1 MIIGIT
7 GTLGAGKGT
16 VVEYLVRE
24 KGFKHFSV
32 RDFLNEEIAR
42 RGLPS
47 NRDTMTSVA
56 NDLRAQHGSGY
67 ISEQLL
73 ARAQEDGGDAVIESI
88 RSIGEAE
95 YLKLHGGL
103 MWAVD
108 ADIKLRYE
116 RIAKRMSETDRV
128 SFERFVADEQREFAN
143 ADPTKQNLSGVMNIS
158 DAIFQNGGSVADLAA
173 QIDQALARIP
183 G

>member
-16 VVEYLVRE
+16 VVKHLVHE

-56 NDLRAQHGSGY
+56 NDLRAMHGSGY
-67 ISEQLL
+67 ISEQLM
-73 ARAQEDGGDAVIESI
+73 ARAQKDGGDAVIESI

-95 YLKLHGGL
+95 YLKAHGGL

-108 ADIKLRYE
+108 ADIKLRYD

-128 SFERFVADEQREFAN
+128 SFERFVADEQREFTN
-143 ADPTKQNLSGVMNIS
+143 ADPTKQNLSGVMKIS
-158 DAIFQNGGSVADLAA
+158 DAIFRNDGSVEELNA

-183 G
+183 A